1 MQLSGSGYHYMY
13 RSSTLTAPMSFGQ
26 PVGWLSAYGSAGVLP
41 PSVSNVSPIAAAFH
55 FRFTTTP

>member
-1 MQLSGSGYHYMY
+1 MY